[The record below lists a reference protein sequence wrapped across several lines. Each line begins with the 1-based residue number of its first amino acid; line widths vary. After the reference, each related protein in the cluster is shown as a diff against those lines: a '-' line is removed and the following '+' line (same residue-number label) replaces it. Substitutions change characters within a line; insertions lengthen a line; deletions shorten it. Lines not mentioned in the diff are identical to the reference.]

1 MSAISLK
8 HARERADLS
17 QRELERR
24 AGLTKGV
31 VNQIES
37 GRNKRPAH
45 EVVTKLVRA
54 LQRSGLAGIT
64 AEEVFP
70 VQDDEEKVA

>member
-1 MSAISLK
+1 MSATTLK
-8 HARERADLS
+8 DARERAELS

-31 VNQIES
+31 VNQIEG

-45 EVVTKLVRA
+45 EVVVKLVRA
-54 LQRSGLAGIT
+54 LRRSGLVGIT

-70 VQDDEEKVA
+70 VQDDEEQVA